1 MAQQVVTELVID
13 ADTSGADRFESA
25 MGRAGGSAE
34 KSTISVQQLSL
45 AVAGVGVAVAGA
57 IVGLRGFVDYVG
69 NQSQALVDMAE
80 HARLAGISTRE
91 FQQTLFAARSSGLT
105 EKDFVSGL
113 DKITA
118 NLTAASRGVTE
129 FGRLFEQNGLSVR
142 KANGDLKS
150 GGEALADLAK
160 LMQNASPQVQQAMTR
175 IVGLSASWVP
185 FLRQSVE
192 GIEAQKKAAAD
203 LGVIIDDDI
212 IAKAREF
219 NAQWKQAVATWDLQ
233 FKASIASIMPLL
245 IKLANIASSI
255 IESVGA
261 VSNTLFRVTTPDS
274 EKTSSQLND
283 QINEVQR
290 LIELMQKFGE
300 MPERL
305 GTLGSFKSMQVYNLK
320 GALGLPEDADF
331 KRVFGYLDELTRR
344 YDELQK
350 KRVILPTSGGTTQ
363 LPQAEAQR
371 NALDSEIDRIE
382 KHIALLKADTEAV
395 GQAEAARAGL
405 RAEAALYAA
414 AERAGFKDLEQF
426 AEKFHATR
434 GAVEEATAA
443 LAKARAA
450 SDIKFNRQT
459 VGLSQEDVQIAQTLR
474 GLYPDVATALGSV
487 EAQAI
492 RVTNAQKTMADGFR
506 EVGKSIVTAFVT
518 GKNVMDALVQSLDAF
533 AGKLAGAGF
542 DNLIS
547 GNPMQMGI
555 GALQLGASALI
566 SAFTG
571 DQKAKRALEEAQQR
585 WKDMAGQVDAFNRAA
600 AGIDLGPL
608 TNSLMQLRSTY
619 QQLAMAALEAR
630 DYSAISNLQET
641 FNRGVVRTVLQFE
654 TASAV
659 SSDLAN
665 QMKAVADEGAGL
677 LEFLKQYGLANQGYI
692 DSISASIARQQQELR
707 DTFERGLVADI
718 RNNSGVGYLN
728 TIADAI
734 RKVSEAS
741 AAGVNPNVLQA
752 WLISTAQ
759 TAVNSAKLTGDAFND
774 MIAQFPQL
782 TGLVHQFVDA
792 AAEASQKL
800 SLQLRL
806 LTATTDSSTLGGALT
821 LFDAKATQERNAAL
835 AAGISME
842 NLALLDQAV
851 AAERLNVVKDFSQR
865 AIDEEKR
872 LADARIGQMQRIQDY
887 LNNLTGG
894 SNSTLSPQ
902 GRLDAARSQFAT
914 QLGLAQGG
922 DQNALSSITQYSDNF
937 LQASRAYNASSVAF
951 QNDFAYVQSA
961 LAGLI
966 SLVGGTSTSAITG
979 GTASV
984 GGVSAISSVANVS
997 AANGNSWAGVIDA
1010 VNSLKAEV
1018 VILKAALKEAVD
1030 NNTKAIAIAHTE
1042 ENDNL
1047 EELVDELK
1055 AIHSSNGNLALA
1067 GPT

>member
-105 EKDFVSGL
+105 ERDFVSGL

-142 KANGDLKS
+142 KANGELKS

-185 FLRQSVE
+185 FLRQGAE

-382 KHIALLKADTEAV
+382 KHIALLKADAEAA
-395 GQAEAARAGL
+395 GQSEAARAGL

-414 AERAGFKDLEQF
+414 AERANFKDLEQF
-426 AEKFHATR
+426 AQKFFEIR
-434 GAVEEATAA
+434 EAVEEATAA
-443 LAKARAA
+443 LAKARAS

-459 VGLSQEDVQIAQTLR
+459 VGLSQEDVQIAQQLR

-487 EAQAI
+487 EAQAM
-492 RVTNAQKTMADGFR
+492 RVTNAQKMLADGFR

-533 AGKLAGAGF
+533 AGKLASEGF
-542 DNLIS
+542 TNLVS
-547 GNPMQMGI
+547 GNPMQMGM

-585 WKDMAGQVDAFNRAA
+585 WKDMADQVDAFSRAA
-600 AGIDLGPL
+600 SGVDLGPL
-608 TNSLMQLRSTY
+608 TNSLMQLRATY

-1047 EELVDELK
+1047 EEIVDELK